1 MHTFSAQ
8 EKTPSRFERKVTTS
22 YATDEKAH
30 SKVPFRRRSPEM
42 CMQQPTRRAM
52 QFSFCLA
59 VASVAVSL
67 GGCAS
72 GEADANARDNA
83 RRRRPT
89 YNIVAVPDED
99 TSGMQM
105 QMSIGY
111 LDERAVDRA
120 MAAHH
125 KAMARCFDRAGDA
138 RKYLSGQI
146 TLKFMVAADGSV
158 PDVHVVKNDLGNYA
172 VERCL
177 VATGKQIRMP
187 RPEGNQGTDFQFP
200 IQFRSTGEVA
210 VLDWSGDDVSAKLD
224 ERAAEL
230 NACGSL
236 GPLPVQAVVYT
247 GGNGTIDS
255 VGLVSEGPIDPT
267 AGSCAVEQFG
277 RLRMLESRPSVEL
290 RAVVP
295 VQARTE
301 AKRIAKRT
309 RRR

>member
-1 MHTFSAQ
+1 
-8 EKTPSRFERKVTTS
+8 
-22 YATDEKAH
+22 
-30 SKVPFRRRSPEM
+30 
-42 CMQQPTRRAM
+42 MQL
-52 QFSFCLA
+52 SFCLA
-59 VASVAVSL
+59 VASVVVSL

-72 GEADANARDNA
+72 GDAQSSSARDKA
-83 RRRRPT
+83 RRRST
-89 YNIVAVPDED
+89 YNIVAVPDD
-99 TSGMQM
+99 DNSGMQM

-120 MAAHH
+120 MAGHH
-125 KAMARCFDRAGDA
+125 RAMARCFDRAGDA
-138 RKYLSGQI
+138 RKYLSGEI

-158 PDVHVVKNDLGNYA
+158 TDVHVVKNDLGNYA

-187 RPEGNQGTDFQFP
+187 RPEGNQATDFQFP
-200 IQFRSTGEVA
+200 IQFRSTGEVP
-210 VLDWSGDDVSAKLD
+210 VLDWSGDEVSAKLD

-236 GPLPVQAVVYT
+236 GPLPVQAVTYT
-247 GGNGTIDS
+247 GGNGTVDS

-267 AGSCAVEQFG
+267 AGACAVEQFG
-277 RLRMLESRPSVEL
+277 RLRVLDSRPNMEL

-295 VQARTE
+295 VQARAE
-301 AKRIAKRT
+301 SKRIAKRT